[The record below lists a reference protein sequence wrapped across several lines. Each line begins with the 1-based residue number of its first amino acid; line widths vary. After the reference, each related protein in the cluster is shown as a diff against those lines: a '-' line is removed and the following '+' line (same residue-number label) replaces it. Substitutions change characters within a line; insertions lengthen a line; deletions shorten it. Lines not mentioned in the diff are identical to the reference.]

1 MSYCSPVSPDDVQW
15 RCGGVDAG
23 DGSSR
28 ATMREMAAA
37 VQRMWVMP
45 AAGHDEGAHAADARY
60 GGRRADN
67 TGDEQDGGGGRA
79 ADAGDN
85 DGCAAGMEDK
95 GGRARWRRSCDR
107 RRRWGWPNWKVVT
120 VDPDDCDRAADVEG
134 AANRA
139 DNARDDDGRVVRR
152 THDMVSVGRNES
164 GGDGCSQGGR
174 GKLLHRT
181 RVMSTT

>member
-1 MSYCSPVSPDDVQW
+1 M
-15 RCGGVDAG
+15 
-23 DGSSR
+23 
-28 ATMREMAAA
+28 
-37 VQRMWVMP
+37 
-45 AAGHDEGAHAADARY
+45 
-60 GGRRADN
+60 
-67 TGDEQDGGGGRA
+67 
-79 ADAGDN
+79 
-85 DGCAAGMEDK
+85 
-95 GGRARWRRSCDR
+95 
-107 RRRWGWPNWKVVT
+107 T